1 MTRQRHFAPLPAA
14 PARRRADRARQVADV
29 LRPALVTRSEGDLLP
44 AENDLASDFAV
55 SRNTV
60 REALDLLR
68 REGLIERI
76 PGVGTVV
83 TSAKYDH
90 SIDTL
95 AGLAETLTGSG
106 EVRNVVRDRRV
117 VPAPASVA
125 ARLGLDPGDPVVYV
139 ERLRLADGEPL
150 SLDLTYLV
158 PDLGEPLLECDLAGR
173 DIFALLEELSGR
185 RLGGAHVA
193 LEAGLADQHAAEL
206 LGVSPGAPLLLLE
219 RLTHTEDGRPVDLEF
234 IRFRGDRVTMR
245 GTLARL
251 HPPVVLPTP
260 THIETQIEGVPA

>member
-1 MTRQRHFAPLPAA
+1 MTRQRQFAPLPAA

-29 LRPALVTRSEGDLLP
+29 LRPALAARTEGDLLP
-44 AENDLASDFAV
+44 PENDLATDFAV

-76 PGVGTVV
+76 PGIGTVV
-83 TSAKYDH
+83 TSARFDH

-106 EVRNVVRDRRV
+106 QVRNVVRDRGV
-117 VPAPASVA
+117 VNAPATVA
-125 ARLGLDPGDPVVYV
+125 ARLGLEAGEPVVYL

-150 SLDLTYLV
+150 SLDRTYLV
-158 PDLGEPLLECDLAGR
+158 RELGEPLLEEDLAGR
-173 DIFALLEELSGR
+173 DIFALLEETSGR
-185 RLGGAHVA
+185 RLGGAAIA
-193 LEAGLADQHAAEL
+193 LEAGSADEHAAAL
-206 LGVSPGAPLLLLE
+206 LAVPRGAPLLLLE

-245 GTLARL
+245 GTLSRL
-251 HPPVVLPTP
+251 HPPVRLHGDTDL
-260 THIETQIEGVPA
+260 EGVPA